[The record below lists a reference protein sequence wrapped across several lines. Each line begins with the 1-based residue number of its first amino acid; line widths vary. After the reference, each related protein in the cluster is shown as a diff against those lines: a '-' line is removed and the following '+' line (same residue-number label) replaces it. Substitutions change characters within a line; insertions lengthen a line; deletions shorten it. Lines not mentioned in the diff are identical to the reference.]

1 MSMTKEELYLKER
14 VGQKNPFRTPEGYF
28 DQFTTNIMNQLP
40 DSAPHVELH
49 TTDGQPVAKKV
60 KMPLRHWFYVAA
72 CVAALVVTAFSF
84 HFHEVANSQQPVAV
98 SESYIDEAAD
108 YAMLDNMDIY
118 QLLAEE

>member
-1 MSMTKEELYLKER
+1 MSMTNEELYIKER

-28 DQFTTNIMNQLP
+28 DQFTANIMAQLP
-40 DSAPHVELH
+40 ERQPMESK
-49 TTDGQPVAKKV
+49 PVAKKV
-60 KMPLRHWFYVAA
+60 AMPIRHWFYAAA

-84 HFHEVANSQQPVAV
+84 HFHEVSNVQQHVAV
-98 SESYIDEAAD
+98 SETYIDEAAD

>member
-1 MSMTKEELYLKER
+1 MTNEEKYLRER

-28 DQFTTNIMNQLP
+28 DQFTANMMAQLP
-40 DSAPHVELH
+40 ERSLKVEDH
-49 TTDGQPVAKKV
+49 QPVAKKV
-60 KMPLRHWFYVAA
+60 AMPLRHWFYAAA

-84 HFHEVANSQQPVAV
+84 HFHAASDTPQQVAV
-98 SESYIDEAAD
+98 SENYIDEAAD

>member
-1 MSMTKEELYLKER
+1 MTNEEKYLRER

-28 DQFTTNIMNQLP
+28 DQFTANVMAQLP
-40 DSAPHVELH
+40 ERSLKVADQ
-49 TTDGQPVAKKV
+49 QPVAKKV
-60 KMPLRHWFYVAA
+60 AMPLRHWFYAAA
-72 CVAALVVTAFSF
+72 CVAALLVTAFSF
-84 HFHEVANSQQPVAV
+84 HFHEVDKGQPQQVAV

>member
-1 MSMTKEELYLKER
+1 MSMTNEEKYLMER

-28 DQFTTNIMNQLP
+28 DQFTANVMAQLP
-40 DSAPHVELH
+40 ERTLKVEPQ
-49 TTDGQPVAKKV
+49 QPVAKKV
-60 KMPLRHWFYVAA
+60 AMPIRHWFYAAA
-72 CVAALVVTAFSF
+72 CVAALLVTAFSF
-84 HFHEVANSQQPVAV
+84 HFHEVDKGQPQVAV

>member
-1 MSMTKEELYLKER
+1 MSMTNEEKYLRER

-28 DQFTTNIMNQLP
+28 DQFTANVMAQLP
-40 DSAPHVELH
+40 ERTLKVEPQ
-49 TTDGQPVAKKV
+49 QPVAKKV
-60 KMPLRHWFYVAA
+60 AMPIRHWFYAAA
-72 CVAALVVTAFSF
+72 CVAALLVTAFSF
-84 HFHEVANSQQPVAV
+84 HFHEVDKGQPQVVV

>member
-1 MSMTKEELYLKER
+1 MTNEEKYLRER

-28 DQFTTNIMNQLP
+28 DQFTANVMAQLP
-40 DSAPHVELH
+40 ERSLKIADQ
-49 TTDGQPVAKKV
+49 QPVAKKV
-60 KMPLRHWFYVAA
+60 AMPLRHWFYAAA
-72 CVAALVVTAFSF
+72 CVAALLVTAFSF
-84 HFHEVANSQQPVAV
+84 HFHEVDKGQPQQVAV